1 MQFKSA
7 TMLLLI
13 RPILFRFLQSEGVK
27 KLVVDLLTAYSEST
41 ESQIDDQS
49 GLLVVSFMYP
59 EKRVEK

>member
-1 MQFKSA
+1 
-7 TMLLLI
+7 MLLLI

-41 ESQIDDQS
+41 ESLIDDQ
-49 GLLVVSFMYP
+49 VVSFVVKSMYP

>member
-1 MQFKSA
+1 
-7 TMLLLI
+7 MLLLI

-41 ESQIDDQS
+41 ESQIDDQVVS
-49 GLLVVSFMYP
+49 YVVSFMYP